1 MICAASST
9 KEKPR
14 GGGGKKASLH
24 TAQWVGGD
32 KRGTSSGRSR
42 MNGNASETKKKKKK
56 QIGVDVTEPKHSDC
70 VMKIEPRVLR
80 WAERGVKQ
88 ERRIIG
94 PALPSTGFAL
104 CSAVVGYLYCKP

>member
-14 GGGGKKASLH
+14 VGGGGEKASLR

-42 MNGNASETKKKKKK
+42 MNGNASETKKKKKAA
-56 QIGVDVTEPKHSDC
+56 
-70 VMKIEPRVLR
+70 PR
-80 WAERGVKQ
+80 
-88 ERRIIG
+88 
-94 PALPSTGFAL
+94 
-104 CSAVVGYLYCKP
+104 